1 MSEPNQSSSIKMW
14 AEDDRPREKLMGK
27 GKIALSDSEL
37 IAILIGSGT
46 RDVTAVDL
54 AKQILQS
61 ANNNLNQLGRLN
73 VKQLCKFKGIG
84 EAKAISIITALELG
98 KRRKE
103 TEGFQK
109 PKISSSK
116 DAFTILQPFIGDLHH
131 EEFWVLFL
139 SNANKVLK
147 KEQLSIG
154 GMTGTVADVRK
165 IYKSAL
171 EESATAIII
180 AHNHPSGTLRPSQAD
195 IQLTKKVKDGGNI
208 LDIKLLDHLIVTE
221 KSYYS
226 FADEGTL

>member
-1 MSEPNQSSSIKMW
+1 M
-14 AEDDRPREKLMGK
+14 AK

-46 RDVTAVDL
+46 RDLTAVDL

-61 ANNNLNQLGRLN
+61 TNNNLNQLGRLN

-98 KRRKE
+98 KRRNE
-103 TEGFQK
+103 SEGIQK
-109 PKISSSK
+109 PKITSSK
-116 DAFTILQPFIGDLHH
+116 NAFTILQPCIGDLHH

-147 KEQLSIG
+147 KEQLSVG
-154 GMTGTVADVRK
+154 GMTGTVADIRK

-171 EESATAIII
+171 EQSATAIII
-180 AHNHPSGTLRPSQAD
+180 AHNHPSGTLKPSHSD
-195 IQLTKKVKDGGNI
+195 ILLTRKVKEGGSI
-208 LDIKLLDHLIVTE
+208 LDIKLLDHIIVTE
-221 KSYYS
+221 KNYYS
-226 FADEGTL
+226 FADEGVL

>member
-1 MSEPNQSSSIKMW
+1 MW